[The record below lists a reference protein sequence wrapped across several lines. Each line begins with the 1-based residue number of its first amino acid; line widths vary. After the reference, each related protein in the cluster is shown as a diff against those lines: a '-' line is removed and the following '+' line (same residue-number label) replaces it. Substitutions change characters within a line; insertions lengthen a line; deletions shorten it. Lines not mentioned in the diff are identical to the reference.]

1 MWGLALDDKLPVAK
15 VVEAGYAQKVV
26 MLSSGRNTLRLL
38 PPLTL
43 EAQHLEIFEKRLEVA
58 LALA

>member
-1 MWGLALDDKLPVAK
+1 VARL
-15 VVEAGYAQKVV
+15 VEAGYRQKLV

-38 PPLTL
+38 PPLIL
-43 EAQHLEIFEKRLEVA
+43 RPKHLEIFEKRLTAALEEVA